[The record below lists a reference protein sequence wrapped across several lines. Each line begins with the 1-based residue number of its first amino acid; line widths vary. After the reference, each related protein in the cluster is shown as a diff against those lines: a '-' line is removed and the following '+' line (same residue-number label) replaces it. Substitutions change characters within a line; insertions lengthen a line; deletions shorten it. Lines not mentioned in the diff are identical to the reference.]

1 MCIGIIG
8 GRYIQNTL
16 PFIIAS
22 IILIFLS
29 RFVKQNKYIRYIKVI
44 IKKEIIFAFL
54 LCYLLSNMQIKYL
67 EKKYNTFYEGEKE
80 ITCKAT
86 VTSNPKE
93 DTYSYEYQIQLETKQ
108 KLLLKISKREK
119 KDLLEYGDFIYING
133 TYNAPT
139 KQRNYQGFDYS
150 VYLKSKGIYGTI
162 QAERNQ
168 IKVLKKDTIQ
178 GIQKWAN
185 ELKTFIETKIRKELS
200 EENANL
206 LLGILLGDVDNLSEI
221 TKENFR
227 KSSLTHILSVS
238 RYACELFSA
247 RNIVLIEKSRFRKKN
262 YLYFYFNISII
273 LYVLNRIYSICCK
286 SLHNG
291 DTKPICKNF
300 L

>member
-1 MCIGIIG
+1 MKKII
-8 GRYIQNTL
+8 
-16 PFIIAS
+16 
-22 IILIFLS
+22 
-29 RFVKQNKYIRYIKVI
+29 
-44 IKKEIIFAFL
+44 IIFISLFIFIPFVQADELNIYLFYSDVCSTCEAEIAFL
-54 LCYLLSNMQIKYL
+54 EDYVEENDLNLIM
-67 EKKYNTFYEGEKE
+67 YE
-80 ITCKAT
+80 T
-86 VTSNPKE
+86 
-93 DTYSYEYQIQLETKQ
+93 TK
-108 KLLLKISKREK
+108 
-119 KDLLEYGDFIYING
+119 
-133 TYNAPT
+133 
-139 KQRNYQGFDYS
+139 
-150 VYLKSKGIYGTI
+150 
-162 QAERNQ
+162 
-168 IKVLKKDTIQ
+168 
-178 GIQKWAN
+178 
-185 ELKTFIETKIRKELS
+185 S